1 MHPDK
6 SKWRCFQLPDN
17 SVYYGEVGYLKD
29 NGEVVEDNAGGSLP
43 VVRHGHGVQIY
54 GTNVEGVLC
63 KYEGMFHSNKRH
75 GQANCVFPDGSVYF
89 GGLKWEK
96 KHGYG
101 KFTWADGRSYEG
113 NWKDDRMDGNGTFK
127 HPSGFTLKGTFRSNY
142 YILGD
147 LLINPLL
154 SEQELQTDIQLQE
167 KYKATRKQQEEAKVK
182 AVNLHKISSLNS
194 LPDEISAIDS
204 IGRVS
209 FILATQQSILTKRDV
224 VEKVR
229 MMRSSFY
236 ELDLRMLSVMKKEQG
251 KEAVR
256 RTVRDTVKSA
266 LSEGGVLLLNIDDST
281 VNYEELYDP
290 DIHELYHVSSF
301 PAQILQPLEM
311 KSKFEIWKTF
321 RAVED
326 NLTLNKNYLLVIWSK
341 FRIDSSL
348 DSQDILAKFEK
359 RFGQSL
365 PLDRVDLILCHND
378 IEEDLNES
386 AI

>member
-29 NGEVVEDNAGGSLP
+29 NGEVVDDNIGGALP

-54 GTNVEGVLC
+54 GTNSEGILC
-63 KYEGMFHSNKRH
+63 KYEGMFHNNKRH

-113 NWKDDRMDGNGTFK
+113 NWKDDRMDGNGTFR
-127 HPSGFTLKGTFRSNY
+127 HPSGYSLKGSFRSNY
-142 YILGD
+142 YIMGEI
-147 LLINPLL
+147 LINPLL
-154 SEQELQTDIQLQE
+154 SEQEIQTDFQLQE
-167 KYKATRKQQEEAKVK
+167 KYRAMRKHQEDAIIR
-182 AVNLHKISSLNS
+182 AVNLHSINSLNS
-194 LPDEISAIDS
+194 LSEEISAIDS
-204 IGRVS
+204 LGRLS
-209 FILATQQSILTKRDV
+209 FILATQQSILTKRDI
-224 VEKVR
+224 VEKLR
-229 MMRSSFY
+229 ALRPNLY
-236 ELDLRMLSVMKKEQG
+236 ELDLRMLSQLKKEQG
-251 KEAVR
+251 KDAVR
-256 RTVRDTVKSA
+256 KYVRDTVKAA
-266 LSEGGVLLLNIDDST
+266 LTEGSVLLLNIDDST
-281 VNYEELYDP
+281 VHYEELYDP
-290 DIHELYHVSSF
+290 DIHDLYHINSF
-301 PAQILQPLEM
+301 PVQILYPLEM

-321 RAVED
+321 RAVEE

-341 FRIDSSL
+341 FRIDHSL
-348 DSQDILAKFEK
+348 DAQDILAKFEK

-365 PLDRVDLILCHND
+365 PLEAVDLILCHND